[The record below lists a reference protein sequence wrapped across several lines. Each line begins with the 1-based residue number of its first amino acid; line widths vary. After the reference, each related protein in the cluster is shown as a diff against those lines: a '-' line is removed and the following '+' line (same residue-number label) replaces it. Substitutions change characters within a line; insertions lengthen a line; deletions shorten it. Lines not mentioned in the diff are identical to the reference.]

1 MTETHTDFLPAS
13 GAIVVV
19 VCATENVL
27 LFDGRAF
34 EHQVQFARDVCR
46 GVEGREGLRNVPV
59 TVVLVSN
66 GVARQSHEAAA
77 REFGSLILLDEY
89 SPAALGNAVKI
100 MFGKGTVG

>member
-1 MTETHTDFLPAS
+1 MAGSEAVAVAMAAATAAGVTEAGT
-13 GAIVVV
+13 V
-19 VCATENVL
+19 
-27 LFDGRAF
+27 
-34 EHQVQFARDVCR
+34 
-46 GVEGREGLRNVPV
+46 VPV